1 MTLRALIVD
10 DEAVARRR
18 VRRLLQKEVDVQVVG
33 ECADGAAAVEAITDE
48 RPDLVFLDVQMP
60 ELDGFE
66 VLQRLPPRR
75 LPAFVFVTAFDRYA
89 LRAFEVHAVDYL
101 LKPFTAERF
110 QQALAR
116 VRERRTSPPDGLRA
130 LLDDLR
136 AKAAYLRRLAVH
148 AGRRVVLLDVG
159 EVDWLQA
166 ADNYVTVH
174 AGRREHLVRTTLA
187 ELERQLDPERFV
199 RIHRSA
205 IVAIDRVRELHP
217 ATHGDFDVVLHDG
230 TRLTLGRRW
239 RDRLERALGR
249 PL

>member
-18 VRRLLQKEVDVQVVG
+18 VRRLLHKEPDVEVVG
-33 ECADGAAAVEAITDE
+33 ECADGAAAVEAIAAE

-60 ELDGFE
+60 ERDGFE
-66 VLQRLPPRR
+66 VLQQLPRAA

-110 QQALAR
+110 HEALAR
-116 VRERRTSPPDGLRA
+116 VRERRTRPPDGLRA
-130 LLDDLR
+130 LVDELQAR
-136 AKAAYLRRLAVH
+136 AGYLRRLAVH
-148 AGRRVVLLDVG
+148 AGRRVVLLDVQAI
-159 EVDWLQA
+159 DWLQA

-174 AGRREHLVRTTLA
+174 AGGREHLVRTTLA
-187 ELERQLDPERFV
+187 DLERQLDPERFV

-205 IVAIDRVRELHP
+205 VVAIDRVRELHP

-230 TRLTLGRRW
+230 THLTLGRRW
-239 RDRLERALGR
+239 RARLERALRR